1 MNDSNCS
8 SKDLL
13 YILTCKYC
21 ISYYIGQS
29 INAKGRLK
37 GHIRAIRFNRTSS
50 NCVCVHRHFNS
61 LNHDSLK
68 NFTFNIF
75 NVNLSNKFRR
85 LTLET
90 HLIHLF
96 LKCGANLINDFIPS
110 LYYTFP
116 NTNLFV
122 N

>member
-8 SKDLL
+8 SKDSL
-13 YILTCKYC
+13 YIITCKYC
-21 ISYYIGQS
+21 TSYYIGHS
-29 INAKGRLK
+29 ICVKKRLK
-37 GHIRAIRFNRTSS
+37 GHIRAVRFNRTSS

-61 LNHDSLK
+61 LNHNTVND
-68 NFTFNIF
+68 FIFNIF
-75 NVNLSNKFRR
+75 NVNLSNKFKR

-96 LKCGANLINDFIPS
+96 LKCGALLINDFIPN

-122 N
+122 K